1 MLWILMHFQTSLP
14 FFSNSNLR
22 TSTGLRSLM
31 LGSRFEF
38 GFDGTKKHQHNCRAK
53 KKKMH
58 PMHMR
63 CLPVI
68 WLTHYVW
75 SMKHISEQGWLNFNG
90 IFAIKYWSVWCH
102 KIWCLLIRIK
112 SGWWY
117 CWWFRNPA
125 NQLRLVVEI
134 PMIYSYRVSETS
146 QVGFRRISEPS
157 TVSFID
163 MSAPPGMY

>member
-1 MLWILMHFQTSLP
+1 
-14 FFSNSNLR
+14 
-22 TSTGLRSLM
+22 M

-38 GFDGTKKHQHNCRAK
+38 GFDGTKKHQQNCRAK

-90 IFAIKYWSVWCH
+90 I

-134 PMIYSYRVSETS
+134 PMIYSYRVSKTS

-157 TVSFID
+157 TVSLTCLHHLECIKPCRYI
-163 MSAPPGMY
+163 MGKKYLSTVCYVWVSSVL